1 MAQSRKMCLF
11 KGCDNRPGRTLF
23 RFPTEKERFCVW
35 AQNAGL
41 ELKGDVNVNEY
52 RYLCDKHFSS
62 KYVSNQ
68 SRRKMLV
75 HTAVPEKWNEEIAD
89 TELDF
94 NVVGEPSEKKRKSQF
109 QSRET
114 FDNQITAQPAIILNN
129 QKIKLDESVTSN
141 EETIEMIDS
150 DGNAGSNHDIVYEEV
165 IIPPPK
171 RSYKC
176 VVVKQK
182 KPKSPVKTIM
192 NYIQPTASLEPK
204 QEETFFLTEEGN
216 ISSTNVEQKE
226 VEEPPA
232 PSTYKK
238 SSSPVESYSEFI
250 FNGEIYV
257 QMPKR
262 VFESE
267 KEKIRGES
275 AKYKAMLL
283 KLRKQIDELLEN

>member
-1 MAQSRKMCLF
+1 LKFL
-11 KGCDNRPGRTLF
+11 
-23 RFPTEKERFCVW
+23 VW

-41 ELKGDVNVNEY
+41 DLKGDVNVNEY

-75 HTAVPEKWNEEIAD
+75 HTAVPEKWNEEVAHAD
-89 TELDF
+89 LDF
-94 NVVGEPSEKKRKSQF
+94 TIVGEPAEKKRKTQF
-109 QSRET
+109 ACRESL
-114 FDNQITAQPAIILNN
+114 DNQITAQPAIILNN
-129 QKIKLDESVTSN
+129 QKNKLDESMNSN
-141 EETIEMIDS
+141 EETDTIEMIDS
-150 DGNAGSNHDIVYEEV
+150 DGTNHDMVYEEV

-192 NYIQPTASLEPK
+192 NYIQPTVSDEPK
-204 QEETFFLTEEGN
+204 EEETFFLTEEGN

-232 PSTYKK
+232 TYKK
-238 SSSPVESYSEFI
+238 SSPVESYSEFI

-262 VFESE
+262 VFEAE

-283 KLRKQIDELLEN
+283 KLRKQIDDILEN